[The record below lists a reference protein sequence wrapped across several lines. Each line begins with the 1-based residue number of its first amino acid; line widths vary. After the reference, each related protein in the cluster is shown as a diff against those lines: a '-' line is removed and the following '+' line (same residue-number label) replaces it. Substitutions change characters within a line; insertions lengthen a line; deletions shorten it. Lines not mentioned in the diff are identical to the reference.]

1 MSSNGQGR
9 LPAAL
14 KSWIDNCVVPAL
26 VRGFLARLECEKR
39 LASSVEAT
47 VESAPARAA
56 IVEEG
61 R

>member
-26 VRGFLARLECEKR
+26 VRGFLARLECEKM
-39 LASSVEAT
+39 LATEAEPT
-47 VESAPARAA
+47 VESAPAHAA
-56 IVEEG
+56 IEET